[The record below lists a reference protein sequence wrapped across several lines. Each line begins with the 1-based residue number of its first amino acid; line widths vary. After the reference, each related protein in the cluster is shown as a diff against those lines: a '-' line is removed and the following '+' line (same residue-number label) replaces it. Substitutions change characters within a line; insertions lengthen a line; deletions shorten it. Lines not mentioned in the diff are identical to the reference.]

1 MVCADPWT
9 IHHGW
14 KRTSLARMLGTQ
26 RKTTDAGNAQRSIWT
41 REGIACMFL
50 IVIGSI
56 LAAASVLIIT
66 YLVIRAAV
74 RDGIDMSRLVDWK
87 TAYTEAWMKHPGKLP
102 TLQSLYETMAANQA
116 VQDTDPQKRQ
126 ALVER
131 MVRLEARR
139 KLDATHRDRLVK
151 EIAVYALITLVAA
164 LLISLG
170 IATL

>member
-1 MVCADPWT
+1 M
-9 IHHGW
+9 
-14 KRTSLARMLGTQ
+14 
-26 RKTTDAGNAQRSIWT
+26 
-41 REGIACMFL
+41 
-50 IVIGSI
+50 
-56 LAAASVLIIT
+56 
-66 YLVIRAAV
+66 
-74 RDGIDMSRLVDWK
+74 
-87 TAYTEAWMKHPGKLP
+87 
-102 TLQSLYETMAANQA
+102 QSLYETMAANQA